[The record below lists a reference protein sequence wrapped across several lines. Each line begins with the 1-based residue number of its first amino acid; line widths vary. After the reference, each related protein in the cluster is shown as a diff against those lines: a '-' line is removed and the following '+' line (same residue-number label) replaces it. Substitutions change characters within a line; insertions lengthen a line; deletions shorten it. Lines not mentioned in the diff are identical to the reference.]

1 VFHLFQINV
10 WYKNNVGIRY
20 GATISAPYASR
31 MGHTFDNWYKDP
43 EFTSLWN
50 FETDIV
56 TEDTVLYAKW
66 I

>member
-1 VFHLFQINV
+1 
-10 WYKNNVGIRY
+10 
-20 GATISAPYASR
+20 